1 MEQGGRNKDPPP
13 SLLLALSKR
22 LKMFGGFKQNKK
34 KTRMERFI
42 KQRLEKQISYKN
54 LFYNDVSFGSSKNK
68 PDSGE

>member
-1 MEQGGRNKDPPP
+1 
-13 SLLLALSKR
+13 
-22 LKMFGGFKQNKK
+22 MFGGFKQNKK